1 MKVSSV
7 REGEGQRDRGGLWI
21 HKVRENRYR
30 QRLKSLGTGPDKTL
44 AQNKRGSPSLSF
56 FSLGLLCDKPSL
68 SVQPRRTVSSGE
80 NMTPMCQSWS

>member
-44 AQNKRGSPSLSF
+44 AQNKWGSPCTLFLLS
-56 FSLGLLCDKPSL
+56 
-68 SVQPRRTVSSGE
+68 RTAL
-80 NMTPMCQSWS
+80 